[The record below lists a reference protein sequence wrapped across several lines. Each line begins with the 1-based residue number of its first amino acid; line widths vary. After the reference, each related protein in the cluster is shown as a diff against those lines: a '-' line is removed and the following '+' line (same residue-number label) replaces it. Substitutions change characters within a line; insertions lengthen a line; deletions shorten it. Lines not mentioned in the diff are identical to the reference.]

1 MRTCK
6 KSSTA
11 IITTLALGL
20 LPALPAA
27 AQAAQEAPAA
37 QTYSMKASQAV
48 KAESGK
54 PGVPMRFTVVKKLGA
69 DNEGVVIT
77 WVEDSEAKA
86 DPEGDPM
93 HSTTV
98 EYDVATA
105 RSKAVSIQ

>member
-27 AQAAQEAPAA
+27 AQEAPAA
-37 QTYSMKASQAV
+37 QTYSMKASQAA

-86 DPEGDPM
+86 DPEGNPM

>member
-37 QTYSMKASQAV
+37 QTYAIKASQAA
-48 KAESGK
+48 KTESGK
-54 PGVPMRFTVVKKLGA
+54 LGTPMGFTVVQKLDA
-69 DNEGVVIT
+69 YNEGVVIT

-86 DPEGDPM
+86 DPEGNPM